1 MTKLVDIE
9 GLSARHAKQLQQAG
23 VRSAESLLKKAGSKK
38 GRQDV
43 SKSCQLSEKQ
53 LLEWVN
59 RADLTRIKG
68 ISTQFSDLL
77 ENSGVDSVPE
87 LANRKADNLYAK
99 LHEVNKKKH
108 FVKRLPS
115 EKEVAHWVS
124 EAKRLPKMVT
134 H

>member
-9 GLSARHAKQLQQAG
+9 GLNANHAKQLQQAG
-23 VRSAESLLKKAGSKK
+23 VRSAASLLKKAGSKK
-38 GRQDV
+38 GRQDL
-43 SKSCQLSEKQ
+43 SKTCNLSEKQ

-68 ISTQFSDLL
+68 VSTQFSDLL

-87 LANRKADNLYAK
+87 LANRKADNLHAK
-99 LHEVNKKKH
+99 LNEVNKKKH

-115 EKEVAHWVS
+115 EKEVNHWVS
-124 EAKRLPKMVT
+124 QAKKLPKMVT

>member
-9 GLSARHAKQLQQAG
+9 GLNAKHAKQLQQVG
-23 VRSAESLLKKAGSKK
+23 VRSATSLLNKAGSKK
-38 GRQDV
+38 GRQEV
-43 SKSCQLSEKQ
+43 AKECKISEKQ

-87 LANRKADNLYAK
+87 LANRKADNLYNT
-99 LHEVNKKKH
+99 LHEINSKKH

-115 EKEVAHWVS
+115 EKEVSRWVTA
-124 EAKRLPKMVT
+124 AKKLPKMVT